1 MVGVIQAAVST
12 HILLSLK
19 DISQTGVLFNSLFI
33 LENLNMGM
41 SVHPRPWW
49 DSAIPVIQAP
59 QI

>member
-1 MVGVIQAAVST
+1 MVCVTQAAGST

-19 DISQTGVLFNSLFI
+19 DTSQTGVLFNSPFI

-41 SVHPRPWW
+41 SVHPKPWW
-49 DSAIPVIQAP
+49 DLVISVIQAP